1 MLITVANTA
10 SQARETVARGPDGMS
25 APSAESRRLRDDVA
39 AARHTAMSALNN
51 DRFRVMLEQITGP
64 GASDALVTMQAGATP
79 ASTDFNSALLR
90 YAENSG

>member
-10 SQARETVARGPDGMS
+10 SQARVTTIRQPDSQS
-25 APSAESRRLRDDVA
+25 APSAETSRMRNDVA

-64 GASDALVTMQAGATP
+64 GASDALVTMQAGAGP
-79 ASTDFNSALLR
+79 ASTDFNSALSR
-90 YAENSG
+90 YAENSE